1 MPPNNKSVMPID
13 HRDCFAGANKLCHD
27 ALREYGFI
35 VDNHFFE
42 QQISLEHQNA
52 VFASVFS
59 KIHDGIFMLDEHLRF
74 ICVNQQFLNITAL
87 PRDQVIGSPFYFYP
101 YKTYAPHLQQAIAAI
116 ITKLDNRQSIST
128 NLVLCYHNSPEVA
141 VWLDICVCEVD
152 DNRVVYVGLLSN
164 LTKKDAQLS
173 HTLHLYNYDE
183 LTGLPNYD
191 TFYDKLKS
199 CIDYYQAADNQRE
212 CMGILLRINIDKL
225 QSFNIS
231 LGIENTNT
239 LIQGF
244 VKRVKS
250 LKISGAS
257 LVTFSRFGGDSFAAM
272 ISVQHLNA
280 AHHYVA
286 ALKQLFDLPFSID
299 NQSIYLRLS
308 IGASVF
314 PTHTQD
320 AQTLLLQADTAL
332 KHARLISDEDCVW
345 YDANQQKGNFK
356 DIHLL
361 SAFKNALLKQQI
373 LPYFQPKLEF
383 AQPDLPMFEALV
395 RWEHPTLG
403 LLYPNDFLDEVLDKS
418 SQPLFEKIVLVCI
431 EQILTWREMG
441 YNCLICINIDT
452 RQLISD
458 KFIAFIEGTIQQ
470 YSWLAQLISFEITEV
485 CNIQDEVKAQAM
497 LSKLRQYGF
506 SISIDD
512 FGTGFAAMQYLIKY
526 PIDVL
531 KIDRLFIT
539 DILQDPK
546 KQVIVKSVIDMAHSL
561 SMKALAEGVSNREEI
576 EYLRSLGCDL
586 IQGFGFAKPMS
597 SQDTTEWLKANYKPN
612 YLL

>member
-1 MPPNNKSVMPID
+1 
-13 HRDCFAGANKLCHD
+13 
-27 ALREYGFI
+27 
-35 VDNHFFE
+35 
-42 QQISLEHQNA
+42 
-52 VFASVFS
+52 
-59 KIHDGIFMLDEHLRF
+59 
-74 ICVNQQFLNITAL
+74 
-87 PRDQVIGSPFYFYP
+87 
-101 YKTYAPHLQQAIAAI
+101 
-116 ITKLDNRQSIST
+116 
-128 NLVLCYHNSPEVA
+128 
-141 VWLDICVCEVD
+141 
-152 DNRVVYVGLLSN
+152 
-164 LTKKDAQLS
+164 
-173 HTLHLYNYDE
+173 
-183 LTGLPNYD
+183 
-191 TFYDKLKS
+191 
-199 CIDYYQAADNQRE
+199 
-212 CMGILLRINIDKL
+212 MGVLLRINIDKL

-272 ISVQHLNA
+272 ISVQHLDA
-280 AHHYVA
+280 AHRYVA

-308 IGASVF
+308 IGASIF

-332 KHARLISDEDCVW
+332 KHARLISGEDCVW

-403 LLYPNDFLDEVLDKS
+403 LLYPNDFLAAVLDTS
-418 SQPLFEKIVLVCI
+418 SQPLFEKIVLACI

-441 YNCLICINIDT
+441 YSCLICINIDT

-485 CNIQDEVKAQAM
+485 CKIHDEVKAQVM
-497 LSKLRQYGF
+497 LAKLRQYGF

-539 DILQDPK
+539 DILQDTK

-586 IQGFGFAKPMS
+586 IQGFGFGKPMS
-597 SQDTTEWLKANYKPN
+597 SQDNTEWLKANYKPN